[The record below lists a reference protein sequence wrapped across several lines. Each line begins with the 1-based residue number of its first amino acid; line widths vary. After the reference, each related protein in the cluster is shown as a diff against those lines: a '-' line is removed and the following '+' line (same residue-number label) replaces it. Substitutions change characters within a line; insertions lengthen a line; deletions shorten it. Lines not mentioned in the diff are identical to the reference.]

1 MVTPGRCPYY
11 RRMAKLELS
20 RELSLTPEQAWA
32 HASNLAELGDWL
44 SMHQGWRSELP
55 DELTVGTTLIGVAG
69 AKGMRNRVTWTV
81 RKVDPPTL
89 LEITGDGV
97 GGTKYALALSV
108 AGAPDRSAGCR
119 FTVRIDMGGRP
130 LFGPIG
136 ATAARVV
143 KGDIE
148 RSIKQFEALYA

>member
-1 MVTPGRCPYY
+1 
-11 RRMAKLELS
+11 MAKLELS
-20 RELSLTPEQAWA
+20 RELSLPPEQTWA

-55 DELTVGTTLIGVAG
+55 AELAVGTTLVGVAG

-81 RKVDPPTL
+81 RKVDPPRL

-97 GGTKYALALSV
+97 GGTKYGLTLTV
-108 AGAPDRSAGCR
+108 APVAAGCK

-136 ATAARVV
+136 ATAARAV

-148 RSIKQFEALYA
+148 RSIKQFETLYA

>member
-1 MVTPGRCPYY
+1 
-11 RRMAKLELS
+11 MAKLELS
-20 RELSLTPEQAWA
+20 HELSLSAEQAWA

-44 SMHQGWRSELP
+44 SMHQGWRGEVP
-55 DELTVGTTLIGVAG
+55 AELTAGATLVGVAG
-69 AKGMRNRVTWTV
+69 AKGLRNRVTWTIRNV
-81 RKVDPPTL
+81 EPPEL

-97 GGTKYALALSV
+97 GGAKYGLKMTV
-108 AGAPDRSAGCR
+108 APTASGCN

-136 ATAARVV
+136 ATAARAV

-148 RSIKQFEALYA
+148 RSIKRFEQLYG